1 MPPYCPSYTL
11 TVEKEG
17 PGSGTVTSSPS
28 GIVCGAHCSAQYEKG
43 TEVTL
48 TAVAAPGSTFAGW
61 SGGDC
66 SGSGVCAQ
74 TIEGDATVTAVFE
87 AIPSF
92 TLTVKREGTGLGAVT
107 SSPVGIACGSE
118 CSAEYEDGAEVTL
131 TAVAAP
137 GSTFT
142 GWSGGGCS
150 GTGDC
155 VRTLDHDVTVKA
167 VFEAVSPP
175 PFGTLSI
182 GPKASVKG
190 GVAALEATCSDGPC
204 EGVLELV
211 AKGRKGKDVIV
222 GDALFSLAEGASET
236 IEAQL
241 SRAARK
247 VLRRRGTLR
256 VKVTGTRVTT
266 STVKLKLAK

>member
-17 PGSGTVTSSPS
+17 AGSGTVTSSPS
-28 GIVCGAHCSAQYEKG
+28 GIVCGSHCSAQYEKG

-48 TAVAAPGSTFAGW
+48 TAVAAPGSIFAGW

-66 SGSGVCAQ
+66 SGSGVCEQ

-118 CSAEYEDGAEVTL
+118 CSAEYEDGTEVTL

-137 GSTFT
+137 GSVFL
-142 GWSGGGCS
+142 GWIGGCS
-150 GTGDC
+150 GTGSC
-155 VRTLDHDVTVKA
+155 LRTLDHDVTVKA

-182 GPKASVKG
+182 GPKAFVKR

-256 VKVTGTRVTT
+256 VKATGTGVTT